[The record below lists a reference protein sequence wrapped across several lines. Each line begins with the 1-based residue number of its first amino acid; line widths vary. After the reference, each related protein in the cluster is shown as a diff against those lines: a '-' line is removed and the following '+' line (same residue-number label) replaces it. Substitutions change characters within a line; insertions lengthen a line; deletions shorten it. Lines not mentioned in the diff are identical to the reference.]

1 MPYKFTEKQAYHMKD
16 GKRDYLPKKQAIAI
30 QLSKLR
36 AEGRIPP
43 RKGDK

>member
-1 MPYKFTEKQAYHMKD
+1 MVD

-36 AEGRIPP
+36 KEGKIPP
-43 RKGDK
+43 RGEK